1 VVVVDKLGEYEVV
14 PVATVE
20 PLVEALYQSIV
31 QPLGALALNATVPVP
46 QRLLLLALVGA
57 AGTALMVIDPLAVLL
72 SQLFAFFTL
81 TE

>member
-1 VVVVDKLGEYEVV
+1 VVVVKLLVCEVV

-20 PLVEALYQSIV
+20 LPPEVVYQSIV
-31 QPLGALALNATVPVP
+31 QPLGAVALNVTFPDP
-46 QRLLLLALVGA
+46 QWLLLLALLGA
-57 AGTALMVIDPLAVLL
+57 AGVLLMVIDPFTVLL

>member
-1 VVVVDKLGEYEVV
+1 VVDDILREKDVV

-20 PLVEALYQSIV
+20 LSPEVVYQSIV
-31 QPLGALALNATVPVP
+31 QPLGALALNVTLPDP

-57 AGTALMVIDPLAVLL
+57 AGVLLMVIDPFTVLL